1 MKNLLTLE
9 SLVKEELMV
18 KKLILGTK
26 ICWLNLWNIDL

>member
-1 MKNLLTLE
+1 MKNLLILE

-26 ICWLNLWNIDL
+26 IFWLNLWNIDL